1 MESIEQKVTVIE
13 INSVETLKSRFD
25 IARNENF
32 ELKVKKI
39 SRMKHGKQKNETLKR
54 WRRKIKKFSTW
65 M

>member
-1 MESIEQKVTVIE
+1 MESIEQKVTVTE
-13 INSVETLKSRFD
+13 INSVEGLNGRFD
-25 IARNENF
+25 IAGNENC

-54 WRRKIKKFSTW
+54 WTRKIKKFSTW